1 MKMFK
6 FYVLFLMGL
15 FATSMQAQND
25 SIKTKEL
32 QEVVVTA
39 DGQIEMSN
47 KTLLLP
53 TQLEKKHSA
62 NGFNLLEV
70 MQTPDLEVS
79 ARTKSITTHSGG
91 EVVLCIN
98 GLEALPEDVASLNA
112 KNIRNIEYIRTPS
125 GKYAGKAG
133 LVNFVT
139 IKMNYGGN
147 VYLSASEGLAY
158 QSGEYLAFADY
169 KKKQF
174 TLSMTAS
181 GDWARDHSYGEGYE
195 KYIFSDKT
203 LLERNFMDDNSL
215 QKKNGQS
222 LRLRLTSSGNSHRL
236 NTYVSLVRQAVPS
249 SHTMQTVSYSEP
261 YGKAQRFTS
270 SNSQALA
277 PSLYANYS
285 LWLPKKQ
292 IFDITASASIG
303 HNKYHSQ
310 YSETQQSAMNS
321 VVTENN
327 VALSGNV
334 QYNKSYKNGGTLT
347 GLLRHDHKY
356 YKDSYGGTAIGQ
368 QKLTTDVTVALVQAS
383 RSGEKYFYYV
393 SAGLSNSAIS
403 LNGTHYNY
411 CLPVAYYGGNY
422 VFSNKHSL
430 SLNGLFTHTLFDPSD
445 KNSMI
450 IPTSFFEATCG
461 NPDLAPMKVLGNTLS
476 YNGTLGKSRLSV
488 SYDSNIY
495 FDNIVHQYSASPT
508 TIFDTR
514 VNGGTFYGNMFTA
527 SYSYNLFNDHLRLSA
542 TAIEEYNMLRGD
554 AYHVSHNVFRMQGS
568 VVYLTGEWMLSFD
581 YHTPYTSLDIHQPW
595 FMQRRPVYEWKM
607 NWNHK
612 AWTAEILVRNPF
624 SRFDK
629 QHITM
634 DDGCYNRDSWKYSE
648 FDGRNVNLTL
658 TYSLSYGKKSER
670 GDVDAEKQLDSAIM
684 KTY

>member
-1 MKMFK
+1 MYK
-6 FYVLFLMGL
+6 FYVLFTMGL
-15 FATSMQAQND
+15 VAINVQAQND
-25 SIKTKEL
+25 SIQSKEL

-39 DGQIEMSN
+39 DGQIEMAN

-70 MQTPDLEVS
+70 MQAPELEVS

-91 EVVLCIN
+91 EVVICIN
-98 GLEALPEDVASLNA
+98 GMEALPEDVASLNA
-112 KNIRNIEYIRTPS
+112 KTIRSIEYVRTPS

-147 VYLSASEGLAY
+147 VYLSANEGLAY

-169 KKKQF
+169 RKKQL
-174 TLSMTAS
+174 TLSLTAS
-181 GDWARDHSYGEGYE
+181 GDWARDHSYSDGHE
-195 KYIFSDKT
+195 KYIFSDNR
-203 LLERNFMDDNSL
+203 LLERNYMDESSL

-222 LRLRLTSSGNSHRL
+222 LRLRLISTGSSHRL
-236 NTYVSLVRQAVPS
+236 NTYIGLVRQAVPS

-261 YGKAQRFTS
+261 YSMTQRFTS

-285 LWLPKKQ
+285 LWLPKNQ
-292 IFDITASASIG
+292 MLDMTASASMG

-310 YSETQQSAMNS
+310 YAETQQEAMNS
-321 VVTENN
+321 TVTEDN
-327 VALSGNV
+327 VALSGNA
-334 QYNKSYKNGGTLT
+334 QYNKSYQNGLTLT

-356 YKDSYGGTAIGQ
+356 YKDSYGGTAMGE
-368 QKLTTDVTVALVQAS
+368 QKLTTDVTVALLQAS
-383 RSGEKYFYYV
+383 RNGEKYYYYV
-393 SAGLSNSAIS
+393 SAGLSNSAVS
-403 LNGTHYNY
+403 LNGMHYNY
-411 CLPVAYYGGNY
+411 CLPVTFYGANY
-422 VFSNKHSL
+422 MFNEKQSL

-445 KNSMI
+445 KNGMTV
-450 IPTSFFEATCG
+450 PTSFFEATCG

-476 YNGTLGKSRLSV
+476 YNMVLGKSRLSL

-495 FDNIVHQYSASPT
+495 FDNIVHQYSASIS

-514 VNGGTFYGNMFTA
+514 INGGTFYGNMLTA
-527 SYSYNLFNDHLRLSA
+527 SFSHSLLNDHLRLNA

-554 AYHVSHNVFRMQGS
+554 AYDMSHNVFRMNGS
-568 VVYLTGEWMLSFD
+568 VVYLVGEWMLSFS
-581 YHTPYTSLDIHQPW
+581 YHTPYTSLDIRQPW
-595 FMQRRPVYEWKM
+595 YIHRRPVYEWKM

-612 AWTAEILVRNPF
+612 AWTAEVLVRNPF

-634 DDGCYNRDSWKYSE
+634 DDACYNRNLWKYSE
-648 FDGRNVNLTL
+648 SDGRTVNLTL

-670 GDVDAEKQLDSAIM
+670 GDVDVEKTLNSAIM